1 MIEFITAAFSSVNI
15 VFTVLLLLMGLY
27 WITVILGVLD
37 VNLFEIDLPDSGLE
51 AGPEMDVDVDTGGL
65 PSGPL
70 RSFLHFFYI
79 GEVPTMVLASILI
92 LSLWTF
98 SMLGNYYFNPN
109 GSMAVALP
117 IFLGNLAA
125 SAFVMKLF
133 AMPLRRLYTMLNKD
147 YNAAGDVVGRIG
159 KVITTR
165 VRKDKMGQV
174 EVPTKGAPIILNV
187 LSQDDHEFAHG
198 DEAVVVS
205 KDSER
210 GTYLIAPVD
219 LEK

>member
-187 LSQDDHEFAHG
+187 LSQDDHEFARG